1 MSKILSII
9 IPTYNAEKFLNKGL
23 SSFLVCRDTDAQTAQ
38 HNCKMATE
46 GRFEEIDIDKAI
58 LDKLEVIVV
67 NDGTPDKSVEVAQ
80 KFVDWY
86 PDTFVIV
93 NKTNGGHGSAINT
106 GVEHVRGKYLK
117 VVDADDWVDTLALKH
132 LVEYLEH
139 VDSDA
144 VIQSFRY
151 YDISRMSTD
160 RQM

>member
-1 MSKILSII
+1 M
-9 IPTYNAEKFLNKGL
+9 
-23 SSFLVCRDTDAQTAQ
+23 
-38 HNCKMATE
+38 
-46 GRFEEIDIDKAI
+46 
-58 LDKLEVIVV
+58 
-67 NDGTPDKSVEVAQ
+67 
-80 KFVDWY
+80 
-86 PDTFVIV
+86 
-93 NKTNGGHGSAINT
+93 
-106 GVEHVRGKYLK
+106 EHVRGKYLK